1 MAGDILFHHLSVV
14 LEEYLS
20 KIASLFQKNTSHW
33 MGRGHCWKC
42 KQNSFL
48 LSYVNMLLLINM
60 HCCICCYETVVIF
73 LLELSIRLLE
83 CSIVLLPLPRRLC
96 FCIGLFVWL
105 VGWFVPWQNY
115 SKKSYRWIFVKR
127 LARNSQQQLCSNAWH
142 LHIAIGNT
150 AIRNP
155 TVRKPLISACIS
167 RKVIRPRKTALW
179 GKPSQLMYFDM
190 WWALTEVYILWVH
203 STSYG
208 RPM

>member
-20 KIASLFQKNTSHW
+20 KIASLFQKNMSHW
-33 MGRGHCWKC
+33 VGRGLHCWKC

-48 LSYVNMLLLINM
+48 LSYV
-60 HCCICCYETVVIF
+60 

-96 FCIGLFVWL
+96 FCIDLFVCL